1 MSDHVWTRAI
11 EKPVQFGVFVTSRA
25 FFNAAHATNAR
36 TDLTKQL
43 DTLKYPYFIM
53 DASATP
59 NGAVETL
66 ADAKKYAAFFK
77 EHRDEI
83 DGIIVSLANFGDE
96 IAVVETLQRSGLD
109 VPILIQ
115 ACNDDLTHVDVKGR
129 RDAYCGK
136 LSVCN
141 NLYQCGIPWTDTTEH
156 TEDID
161 SDLFRK
167 DLDKFGRI
175 CRTVK
180 GLRNARI
187 GAIGAR
193 PGPFRTVRYS
203 EKLLQAGGI
212 SVTTVDLSEILG
224 NAGRISKEDAAV
236 KEKLD
241 AIHSYG
247 KIPNVI
253 VEHNIFKQAA
263 LSVAIDRWME
273 ENECDASAIQ
283 CWDSV
288 QNNYGC
294 ATCLSMSMMGEK
306 LMPSACETD
315 VTGVISMYAL
325 ALATGNAPGFLDW
338 NNNYGHEKDMV
349 VGTHCSNF
357 PKSFMGAEI
366 EISNLDILGE
376 TIGQERCFGAVKGHV
391 APGDFT
397 FFRMSTDD
405 RRGEIRGYVG
415 EGTFTDDPFPMDGGI
430 AVCRIPNVRN
440 LMRHITKNG
449 FEHHVA
455 MARGMHSDVLE
466 ESIET
471 YLGWNLYAHNRQD

>member
-11 EKPVQFGVFVTSRA
+11 ETPVKFGLIVSSRA
-25 FFNAAHATNAR
+25 FFNSAHAVNAR
-36 TDLTKQL
+36 NDLKKQL
-43 DTLKYPYFIM
+43 DLLKHEYFIM
-53 DASATP
+53 GDKETP
-59 NGAVETL
+59 NGVVETL
-66 ADAKKYAAFFK
+66 SDAKKYAAFFRS
-77 EHRDEI
+77 HRDEI

-96 IAVVETLQRSGLD
+96 IAVVETIERSGLK
-109 VPILIQ
+109 VPILVQ

-141 NLYQCGIPWTDTTEH
+141 NFYQSGIAWTDTTEH

-161 SDLFRK
+161 SDLFRE
-167 DLDKFGRI
+167 DLDKFARI

-203 EKLLQAGGI
+203 EKLLQANGI
-212 SVTTVDLSEILG
+212 TVTTVDLSEILG
-224 NAGRISKEDAAV
+224 NAGRIGKDDPAV
-236 KEKLD
+236 KEKLG
-241 AIHSYG
+241 AIEAYG
-247 KIPNVI
+247 TIPNI
-253 VEHNIFKQAA
+253 IAQHNILKQAA
-263 LSVAIDRWME
+263 LSVAIDRWMA

-315 VTGVISMYAL
+315 VTGVVSMYAL

-338 NNNYGHEKDMV
+338 NNNYGYQKDMV

-357 PKSFMGAEI
+357 PKSFMGTEV

-376 TIGQERCFGAVKGHV
+376 TIGKERCFGAIKGHV
-391 APGDFT
+391 APGEFT

-405 RRGEIRGYVG
+405 RKGEIRSYVG
-415 EGTFTDDPFPMDGGI
+415 EGTFTSDPFPMDGGI
-430 AVCRIPNVRN
+430 AVCKIADVRE

-455 MARGMHSDVLE
+455 MARTRKADVLHE
-466 ESIET
+466 AIDT
-471 YLGWNLYAHNRQD
+471 YLGWSIYRHE

>member
-11 EKPVQFGVFVTSRA
+11 ETPVKFGLIVSSRA
-25 FFNAAHATNAR
+25 FFNSAHAVNAR
-36 TDLTKQL
+36 NDLKKQL
-43 DTLKYPYFIM
+43 DLLKHEYFIM
-53 DASATP
+53 GDKDTP
-59 NGAVETL
+59 NGVVETL
-66 ADAKKYAAFFK
+66 PDAKKYAAFFRS
-77 EHRDEI
+77 HRDEI

-96 IAVVETLQRSGLD
+96 IAVVETIERSGLK
-109 VPILIQ
+109 VPILVQ

-141 NLYQCGIPWTDTTEH
+141 NFYQSGIAWTDTIEH

-161 SDLFRK
+161 SDLFRE
-167 DLDKFGRI
+167 DLDRFARI

-203 EKLLQAGGI
+203 EKLLQANGI
-212 SVTTVDLSEILG
+212 TVTTVDLSEILG
-224 NAGRISKEDAAV
+224 NAGRIGKDDPAV
-236 KEKLD
+236 KEKLG
-241 AIHSYG
+241 AIEAYG
-247 KIPNVI
+247 TIPNI
-253 VEHNIFKQAA
+253 IAQHNILKQAA
-263 LSVAIDRWME
+263 LSVAIDRWMA

-315 VTGVISMYAL
+315 VTGVVSMYAL

-338 NNNYGHEKDMV
+338 NNNYGYQKDMV

-357 PKSFMGAEI
+357 PKSFMGAEV

-376 TIGQERCFGAVKGHV
+376 TIGKEKCFGAIKGHV
-391 APGDFT
+391 APGEFT

-405 RRGEIRGYVG
+405 RKGEIRSYVG
-415 EGTFTDDPFPMDGGI
+415 EGTFTSDPFPMDGGI
-430 AVCRIPNVRN
+430 AVCRIAGVRE

-455 MARGMHSDVLE
+455 MARTRKADVLQE
-466 ESIET
+466 AIDT
-471 YLGWNLYAHNRQD
+471 YLGWSIYRHE